1 MVTYATRYGDSFV
14 VMEDCCAKAVSQLD
28 LIFNEDD
35 LDTYCHKE
43 EEITDLSEV
52 EFNDAANGG

>member
-1 MVTYATRYGDSFV
+1 
-14 VMEDCCAKAVSQLD
+14 MEDCCAKAVSQLD